1 MEVADMRRADRAV
14 LLVNV
19 LLLALITASGGD
31 FAWAE
36 ERTAGANQPDPFK
49 MNKLIGRGVNLGNA
63 LEAPNEGEWGVT
75 LQEEYFQLI
84 KDAGFDSVR
93 LPVRWNAH
101 ALEDKPYTIDAEFF
115 KRVDW
120 AVDNALARDLPVML
134 NIHHYNELDD
144 DPAGHKERFL
154 ALWKQI
160 AEHYRDYPGTLFFE
174 LMNEPHGNLKAKLW
188 NEILADTIKVVRKSN
203 PDRTLVVGPVQW
215 NQISQLKNL
224 KLPEDDRN
232 IIVTIH
238 YYLPMKLTHQGA
250 SWIADS
256 NEWLGTKW
264 LGTEEEKQAIVKDFD
279 IAAEWAK
286 KHNRPIHLGEFGA
299 YGASGK
305 ADMESRAR
313 WTKFVVDT
321 AVERGFSFSYWEFCA
336 GFGVYDP
343 QKKQWH
349 KNLLHALAIDSDAK

>member
-1 MEVADMRRADRAV
+1 MFSKSIRTV
-14 LLVNV
+14 LAIALSI
-19 LLLALITASGGD
+19 LLIGLA
-31 FAWAE
+31 FAAE
-36 ERTAGANQPDPFK
+36 TDKPKKTVEPFE
-49 MNKLIGRGVNLGNA
+49 MNNRIGRGVNLGNA
-63 LEAPNEGEWGVT
+63 LEAPSEGEWGVT

-101 ALEDKPYTIDAEFF
+101 AMEEPPYTIDAEFM

-144 DPAGHKERFL
+144 DPAGHKERFI

-160 AEHYRDYPGTLFFE
+160 AEHYKDKPDILMFE
-174 LMNEPHGNLKAKLW
+174 LMNEPHGNLKAKPW
-188 NEILADTIKVVRKSN
+188 NEILADAIKVVRKSN

-232 IIVTIH
+232 IIVTVH

-256 NEWLGTKW
+256 NDWLGTKW
-264 LGTEEEKQAIVKDFD
+264 TGTENEKKEITDNFD

-299 YGASGK
+299 YSK

-321 AVERGFSFSYWEFCA
+321 AVERGSSFSYWEFCA

-343 QKKQWH
+343 VKKEWH
-349 KNLLHALAIDSDAK
+349 EPLLKALIPRE